1 MRPLIYALV
10 ACASVATVALA
21 GAGSGPSA
29 AMESQLAGIRLGSRA
44 VAVVRAYGSPRR
56 VQVGAVSAP
65 GQAAQ
70 GGGAMGGP
78 GMGGPGMGPG
88 MGGPGMGPGMM
99 GGGPGMMGP
108 GMRPGGAMGGPGMG
122 PGMGGPGMG
131 PGMGGPGMGP
141 GMGGPGMAGGPG
153 AGQAQPAV
161 PQTIYWV
168 YEQQKEVVLI
178 FGLDEGGQVV
188 AISVGDGYED
198 SVNRGAAARSQQRA
212 HGADRLSD
220 PFRAV
225 IKAWLSETQQNSG
238 DEVVLTLRQGWG
250 GVFDEAGRHARD
262 LDHDSR
268 GAWHPI
274 AGGTDQQ

>member
-168 YEQQKEVVLI
+168 YEQQKEGVVLI
-178 FGLDEGGQVV
+178 FGLDEDGQVV

-198 SVNRGAAARSQQRA
+198 SVNRGGSRHVSSNARTAR
-212 HGADRLSD
+212 GIRLGD

-225 IKAWLSETQQNSG
+225 IKAYGYPETQQNSG
-238 DEVVLTLRQGWG
+238 DEVVLTYYDKAGVAFSMKQG
-250 GVFDEAGRHARD
+250 VMRVTSITIREV
-262 LDHDSR
+262 
-268 GAWHPI
+268 P
-274 AGGTDQQ
+274 GTP